1 MADEAY
7 LERLPGIRD
16 IIDATGGGNIILPR
30 SSRLRVKGGG
40 IILTPTPDALEMQL
54 TGVAGAKG
62 AKGDTGDQGTQGVQG
77 PAGSLATIGRLD
89 TTHSPLGLWHFNGD
103 LADASGNARTLSVDA
118 GAAVY
123 SELWPGHKG
132 IDLNGTCRL
141 TNSHSSFQLTG
152 NCTVE
157 MVCVLNGAPNANPV
171 LICGASGET
180 EATNV
185 LYWLSFSGASR
196 LFSWL
201 SESGA
206 GVDAAF
212 ALTAAALPAPGVPFH
227 FAVTRASNVI
237 QAYVNGVAHGP
248 ASSALTTPTGG
259 TSGALWVGGAVTT
272 LCAPLLLSELKII
285 GSALSAPQVLA
296 EAERTIGAL
305 Y

>member
-7 LERLPGIRD
+7 LEKLPGIRD

-62 AKGDTGDQGTQGVQG
+62 AKGDTGDQGVQGVQG

-103 LADASGNARTLSVDA
+103 LADSSGNSRTLTVDT

-123 SELWPGHKG
+123 AELWPGFKG

-141 TNSHSSFQLTG
+141 TNSHASFQLTG
-152 NCTVE
+152 NCTIE
-157 MVCVLNGAPNANPV
+157 MVCVLNGTPNSIAFVAQNV
-171 LICGASGET
+171 AGET
-180 EATNV
+180 SATNTLFRLGV
-185 LYWLSFSGASR
+185 TTAARLLQWLT
-196 LFSWL
+196 
-201 SESGA
+201 EHGA
-206 GVDAAF
+206 GVDDAYT
-212 ALTAAALPAPGVPFH
+212 LSTAALPPLGVPFH
-227 FAVTRASNVI
+227 LAVTRTSNVV
-237 QAYVNGVAHGP
+237 QFYVNGVAHGP
-248 ASSALTTPTGG
+248 ASSALTAPDGG
-259 TSGALWVGGAVTT
+259 GSTVLNVGGDASN
-272 LCAPLLLSELKII
+272 LCGPMMLAELKII